1 MAREPEELV
10 EMRRVLGAQLAVFR
24 QAAGLAQGQLAKVT
38 FRDRSTVAHIETG
51 RSRGDER
58 FWTAADERCG
68 AGGVLLAGFHAW
80 EAARQDHE
88 VRTREAQL
96 AQARAR
102 AESLRA
108 TAAPQP
114 PRDAEVCGTAGEGAA
129 DGGDQ
134 ITEQLVRLFC
144 GLVGTMNRRKVLRL
158 LRWAVATTAVS
169 PMVAG
174 LDTEEQER
182 LARAVVSPSRVDERV
197 IDHIDGMHRH
207 CKRQEDALGS
217 RAVLPMVLG
226 QHNLV
231 SDLLSEC
238 PSDLRSRL
246 LSVYS
251 DVSSSLG
258 FYFLE
263 LNDFDSAWRYY
274 DQGRAL
280 AHDAGNTE
288 LGVHALCGMSY
299 AASWHGK
306 AHTGIDLAAAAQS
319 LAGKTDD
326 ALLRVAVADKA
337 ARAYATDGQYTAC
350 MVECERAQNG
360 VASAGPV
367 PAESPAYWIN
377 KGVLTSDKS
386 DYLVRLGKPVE
397 AAATASTA
405 LALFDKSFVG
415 SLGYCTIFLG
425 NAHLQSGEV
434 DEAAR
439 VVGDAAGLA
448 VQTRSARLLKEVRA
462 TRTRMQPWRGTQ
474 AVSVLD
480 DQLVAC
486 GFASGT
492 AGV

>member
-1 MAREPEELV
+1 MAREPEELA

-68 AGGVLLAGFHAW
+68 ADGVLLAGFHAW
-80 EAARQDHE
+80 EAAKQDHE

-108 TAAPQP
+108 TAAPQL
-114 PRDAEVCGTAGEGAA
+114 PRDAEVCGTAGEVAA

-134 ITEQLVRLFC
+134 VTEQLVRLLC
-144 GLVGTMNRRKVLRL
+144 GLVGAMNRRGL
-158 LRWAVATTAVS
+158 LQLLGWLGTATTVS

-182 LARAVVSPSRVDERV
+182 LARAVVSPRRVDEQV
-197 IDHIDGMHRH
+197 IDHIDAMHRH

-217 RAVLPMVLG
+217 RAVLPMALG
-226 QHNLV
+226 QHSLIG
-231 SDLLSEC
+231 DLLSEC
-238 PSDLRSRL
+238 PSNLRPRL

-251 DVSSSLG
+251 DVSSSVG

-274 DQGRAL
+274 GRARAT

-288 LGVHALCGMSY
+288 LGTYALCEMSY

-319 LAGKTDD
+319 LACKTDD
-326 ALLRVAVADKA
+326 ALLRVAAADKA
-337 ARAYATDGQYTAC
+337 ARAYATAGQYVAC

-360 VASAGPV
+360 LASAGPV
-367 PAESPAYWIN
+367 SAESPAYWCN
-377 KGVLTSDKS
+377 EGLLACDKS

-397 AAATASTA
+397 AAATAGTA
-405 LALFDKSFVG
+405 LALFDNYFVG
-415 SLGYCTIFLG
+415 SLGFCTIFLG
-425 NAHLQSGEV
+425 NAHVQSGEI

-439 VVGDAAGLA
+439 VVGEAAGLA
-448 VQTRSARLLKEVRA
+448 VQTRSARLVKEVRA
-462 TRTRMQPWRGTQ
+462 TRARMQPWQGAQ
-474 AVSVLD
+474 AVSALD

-486 GFASGT
+486 GLASGT